1 MRNVSCSRAALAGGA
16 SPALETRSWL
26 RAPRDDRCPRF
37 GAAPPPAGWR
47 AERGRVLPGGDD
59 AAAPEPMPRGGVEAA
74 RARCEAIAGC
84 VGFTFER
91 GAATGEAA
99 GGPCSVDAPCAAE
112 CAAGDAPCREACVR
126 CDFHRAAEAPPPTVF
141 YKNRQRA
148 GALVDGW
155 ETHRRA
161 ADCGRRGAP
170 AAVEVA
176 ADGGEPEALGDRVA
190 RAVRVLRREPLVA
203 LVDDFVDEAECAA
216 LRAHVD
222 GRLKRARTGA
232 KTAGDEGELDSY
244 RRALSATIEVDPYDG
259 DDAATRVSERVFA
272 LAREVAGLRAWL
284 PGQEA
289 LSVIEYGAN
298 DEYRPHCDGNCAGGP
313 YERGQRAATAIAFCE
328 TAARGGATAFT
339 RGGLVIT
346 PRPRQLLLFAYKH
359 ANGSMDDGHTG
370 HSGCPVDEGRKW
382 IVTQWLREDV
392 SLEQPW
398 FSFDNW

>member
-1 MRNVSCSRAALAGGA
+1 MGRGGARVALWLALA
-16 SPALETRSWL
+16 
-26 RAPRDDRCPRF
+26 
-37 GAAPPPAGWR
+37 
-47 AERGRVLPGGDD
+47 
-59 AAAPEPMPRGGVEAA
+59 A
-74 RARCEAIAGC
+74 R
-84 VGFTFER
+84 
-91 GAATGEAA
+91 
-99 GGPCSVDAPCAAE
+99 P
-112 CAAGDAPCREACVR
+112 GDA
-126 CDFHRAAEAPPPTVF
+126 
-141 YKNRQRA
+141 
-148 GALVDGW
+148 
-155 ETHRRA
+155 
-161 ADCGRRGAP
+161 RRGLLHP
-170 AAVEVA
+170 QESESRELKSL
-176 ADGGEPEALGDRVA
+176 DGLWR
-190 RAVRVLRREPLVA
+190 
-203 LVDDFVDEAECAA
+203 FHYS
-216 LRAHVD
+216 AHVD

-232 KTAGDEGELDSY
+232 KTASDEGELDSY
-244 RRALSATIEVDPYDG
+244 RRALSATIDVDPYDG

-359 ANGSMDDGHTG
+359 ANGSMDDGHTE
-370 HSGCPVDEGRKW
+370 HSGCPVDEGRTW